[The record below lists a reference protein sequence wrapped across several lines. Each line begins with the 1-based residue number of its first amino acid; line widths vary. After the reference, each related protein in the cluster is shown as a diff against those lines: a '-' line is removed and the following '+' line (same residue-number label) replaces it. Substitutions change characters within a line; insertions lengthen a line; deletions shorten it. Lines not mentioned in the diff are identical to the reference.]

1 MGLRTTPAGA
11 GARIKS
17 WLRPKWLLRITAVA
31 VLAAALVAG
40 ASIGWI
46 RYRAHGLEYT
56 AATVPPAD
64 VALVPGAEI
73 YADGRPSPYVA
84 ARLDLGAEL
93 LRTGKVKA
101 LLLSGDNGHPS
112 YDEPDA
118 MRKYL
123 VGKGVP
129 ANKLA
134 LDYAGFSTYDSCSRA
149 YRIFGVRRAIVVTQ
163 DFSVPRTVALCRSVG
178 IEATAVADHTQAH
191 NLTYDKCWVR
201 DQLAATKAIYSILAQ
216 PNPTLGRQE
225 TTVRDAIAADP
236 K

>member
-1 MGLRTTPAGA
+1 M
-11 GARIKS
+11 KS
-17 WLRPKWLLRITAVA
+17 WLRPKRLLQIAAVV
-31 VLAAALVAG
+31 VLAAVVVAG

-46 RYRAHGLEYT
+46 RYRAHGLEYS
-56 AATVPPAD
+56 AATVPPSD

-73 YADGRPSPYVA
+73 YPDGRPSPYVA

-101 LLLSGDNGHPS
+101 LLLSGDNGHWY

-118 MRKYL
+118 MRRYL
-123 VGKGVP
+123 IGRGVP
-129 ANKLA
+129 ASKLA
-134 LDYAGFSTYDSCSRA
+134 LDYAGFDTYDSCSRA

-163 DFSVPRTVALCRSVG
+163 DFSVPRTIALCRSAG
-178 IEATAVADHTQAH
+178 IETTAVGDHTQAH

-201 DQLAATKAIYSILAQ
+201 DQLAATKAIYSIVVQ
-216 PNPTLGRQE
+216 PDPTLGRQE
-225 TTVRDAIAADP
+225 TTVRNAMGANP